1 MDKSIMKIVI
11 TAMIIYMTLLVGSIC
26 LLMHGGNLTI
36 ESVGKSNQINQ
47 INQYKENG
55 DRSGKGSP
63 FSLSPVN
70 QN

>member
-11 TAMIIYMTLLVGSIC
+11 TVMIVYIMLMVGSVC
-26 LLMHGGNLTI
+26 LLMHSGKLAI
-36 ESVGKSNQINQ
+36 ESVGKSNQ

-55 DRSGKGSP
+55 DRSGKGNS
-63 FSLSPVN
+63 FSLNPMD